1 MFLECLNLIKIL
13 PLLDE
18 AVKRKGVAQNR
29 LVSFLFQVHS
39 ILFTLHFIIL
49 SITVCLPPIFCAFS
63 IFCMRH
69 HFISQF
75 TLENC
80 FFFFSFTSFNINGL
94 SANDMNTDFFR
105 RGGKKIHFICQFKF
119 VQWVKW
125 IFFLRRLYILLLFS
139 IFICRL
145 QLLCVSVW
153 LWAS

>member
-49 SITVCLPPIFCAFS
+49 SITACLPPIFFGCVSS
-63 IFCMRH
+63 IFMRH

-80 FFFFSFTSFNINGL
+80 FFFISFTSFNINGL

-105 RGGKKIHFICQFKF
+105 RGGKNPFYLSI
-119 VQWVKW
+119 QWVKW

-139 IFICRL
+139 IFICY
-145 QLLCVSVW
+145 LLLMLFSV
-153 LWAS
+153 